1 MNWIQLVATYL
12 PVVLGGVVAVENAI
26 KNEPGSTKQQVV
38 VDSILAA
45 SQVGEQAP
53 NATAAQISALVNVV
67 VGTLNATG
75 VFSHTQKP

>member
-12 PVVLGGVVAVENAI
+12 PVVLGGVVAVENTI

-45 SQVGEQAP
+45 SQVGEQTP

-75 VFSHTQKP
+75 VFSHK